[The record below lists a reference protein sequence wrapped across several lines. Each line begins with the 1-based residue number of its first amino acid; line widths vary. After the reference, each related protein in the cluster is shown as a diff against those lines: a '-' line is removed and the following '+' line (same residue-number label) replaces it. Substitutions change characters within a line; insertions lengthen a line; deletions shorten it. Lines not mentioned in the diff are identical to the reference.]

1 MHHLHGVC
9 RYLAMTS
16 IDEANGWYGGTLLAE
31 QDETSEVYRHYAQ
44 FCQVNISFTFLL
56 PHCNFFVIKLFFTY

>member
-1 MHHLHGVC
+1 MCVLC

-31 QDETSEVYRHYAQ
+31 QDESSEVYRHYAQ
-44 FCQVNISFTFLL
+44 FCQVSKFLPSFFLL
-56 PHCNFFVIKLFFTY
+56 LLGVI